1 MLSPLEILKQ
11 YWGYDSFRSKQE
23 DAIHSILDAKDTLTL
38 LPTGGGKSICF
49 QVPALMMEG
58 ICVVISPLIALM
70 NDQVTALKAK
80 NIRALAITSGMSF
93 SELDIALD
101 NCIYGNYKFL
111 YLSPERLESDMVQQR
126 LKKMNINLLAVDE
139 AHCISEWGYNFR
151 PSYLKIAEIREIT
164 TAPIIAL
171 TATATP
177 LVVKDIQEKLKFDN
191 ENVISTSFYR
201 DELSYVVLKQ
211 DDKDSKLIQILNRLK
226 GTSIIYCRTRK
237 ETKRIHLLLSEYG
250 ITSHYYHA
258 GLDVLERA
266 SKQKQWQLNHVRVMV
281 ATNAFGMGIDKN
293 DVRLVI
299 HNHLPFSLESYFQEA
314 GRAGRDRKL
323 AYSILLYNDLDIH
336 NLKKQINDHYPEI
349 EIVRNVYQQIANFLG
364 IAIGDGKHQEF
375 PFHINEFCER
385 YNLNQLQTYNAL
397 KLLEK
402 EDYIKLSEAIHQP
415 SRLFIKVTHTELYQF
430 QIANKKFDILLKI
443 LLRSYGSLF
452 DNFTK
457 IQENIIAKRAQLS
470 TQEVKDFLT
479 NLKQMDILDYIP
491 QNSDPKLLM
500 LKTRV
505 DSKYIS
511 LSKETLETRKANE
524 EAKAASVIQ
533 YANNQYQCR
542 SHVLQN
548 YFGEEDNKRCGKCD
562 VCLERNK
569 LNINDQEFEA
579 IMLAIQNLISQ
590 NPMNVDDIIMAI
602 VEYRED
608 KLVTV
613 LQFLSDN
620 GQIAMNDEQKLYWIY

>member
-1 MLSPLEILKQ
+1 MLSPQEILKQ

-49 QVPALMMEG
+49 QVPALMMDG

-111 YLSPERLESDMVQQR
+111 YLSPERLESDIVQQR

-211 DDKDSKLIQILNRLK
+211 DDKDSKLIQILNRVK

-299 HNHLPFSLESYFQEA
+299 HSHLPFSLEAYFQEA

-323 AYSILLYNDLDIH
+323 AYSILLYNDLNIH
-336 NLKKQINDHYPEI
+336 NLKKHINDHYPEI
-349 EIVRNVYQQIANFLG
+349 EVVRNVYQQIANFLG

-385 YNLNQLQTYNAL
+385 YNLNQLQTYNTL

-430 QIANKKFDILLKI
+430 QIANKQYDILLKI

-491 QNSDPKLLM
+491 QNSNPKLLM

-533 YANNQYQCR
+533 YASNQYQCR

-590 NPMNVDDIIMAI
+590 NPMHVDDIIMAI

-608 KLVTV
+608 KMVTV
-613 LQFLSDN
+613 LQFLNDN

>member
-1 MLSPLEILKQ
+1 MLSPQEILKQ

-111 YLSPERLESDMVQQR
+111 YLSPERLESNMVQQR

-171 TATATP
+171 TATATQ

-211 DDKDSKLIQILNRLK
+211 DDKDSKLIQILNRVK

-299 HNHLPFSLESYFQEA
+299 HNHLPFSLEAYFQEA

-402 EDYIKLSEAIHQP
+402 QDYIKLSEAIHQP

-430 QIANKKFDILLKI
+430 QIANKQYDILLKI

-491 QNSDPKLLM
+491 QNSNPKLLM

-524 EAKAASVIQ
+524 EAKAASVIK
-533 YANNQYQCR
+533 YASNQYQCR

-590 NPMNVDDIIMAI
+590 NPMHVDDIIMAI

-608 KLVTV
+608 KMVTV

>member
-1 MLSPLEILKQ
+1 MLRPQEILKQ

-23 DAIHSILDAKDTLTL
+23 EAIHSVLDAKDTLTL

-58 ICVVISPLIALM
+58 ICIVISPLIALM

-93 SELDIALD
+93 SEVDIALD
-101 NCIYGNYKFL
+101 NCIHGNYKFL
-111 YLSPERLESDMVQQR
+111 YLSPERLESEMVQQR

-151 PSYLKIAEIREIT
+151 PSYLRIAEIREIT
-164 TAPIIAL
+164 NAPIIAL

-177 LVVKDIQEKLKFDN
+177 LVTKDIQEKLKFTDDN
-191 ENVISTSFYR
+191 IISTSFFR
-201 DELSYVVLKQ
+201 EELSYVVLKQ
-211 DDKDSKLIQILNRLK
+211 DDKDSKLIQILNRVK
-226 GTSIIYCRTRK
+226 GTSIVYCRTRK
-237 ETKRIHLLLSEYG
+237 ETKRVHQLLSEYG
-250 ITSHYYHA
+250 ISSHFYHA
-258 GLDVLERA
+258 GLDVLDRA

-281 ATNAFGMGIDKN
+281 ATNAFGMGIDKA

-299 HNHLPFSLESYFQEA
+299 HNHLPFSLEAYFQEA

-336 NLKKQINDHYPEI
+336 NLNKQISDHYPEI
-349 EIVRNVYQQIANFLG
+349 DVVRNVYQQMANFFG

-375 PFHINEFCER
+375 QFHINEFCER
-385 YNLNQLQTYNAL
+385 YNLNQLQTYNVL

-402 EDYIKLSEAIHQP
+402 EDYIKLSEAINQP
-415 SRLFIKVTHTELYQF
+415 SRVYIKVSHTELYQF
-430 QIANKKFDILLKI
+430 QIANKQYDLLLKI

-457 IQENIIAKRAQLS
+457 IQENIIAKRTQLT
-470 TQEVKDFLT
+470 TQEVKDFLFK
-479 NLKQMDILDYIP
+479 LEKMDILDYIP
-491 QNSDPKLLM
+491 QNSNPKLLL

-505 DSKYIS
+505 NSKHIS
-511 LSKETLETRKANE
+511 LSKETIETRKANE

-533 YANNQYQCR
+533 YASNQYQCR
-542 SHVLQN
+542 SSVLQK
-548 YFGEEDNKRCGKCD
+548 YFGEENKERCNKCD

-569 LNINDQEFEA
+569 LKINDQEFDDIMKA
-579 IMLAIQNLISQ
+579 IEKLISQ
-590 NPMNVDDIIMAI
+590 KPMYIDDIIMSI
-602 VEYRED
+602 VEFRED
-608 KLVTV
+608 KMVNV

-620 GQIAMNDEQKLYWIY
+620 GQIAFNDEQKLYWIY

>member
-201 DELSYVVLKQ
+201 DELSYVALKQ

-299 HNHLPFSLESYFQEA
+299 HNHLPFSLEAYFQEA

-430 QIANKKFDILLKI
+430 QIANKQYDILLKI

-452 DNFTK
+452 DNFTE

-491 QNSDPKLLM
+491 QNSNPKLLM

-533 YANNQYQCR
+533 YASNQYQCR

-579 IMLAIQNLISQ
+579 IMLAVQNLISQ
-590 NPMNVDDIIMAI
+590 NPMHVDDIIMAI

-608 KLVTV
+608 KMVSV

>member
-1 MLSPLEILKQ
+1 MLSPKEILKQ

-49 QVPALMMEG
+49 QVPALMMDG

-171 TATATP
+171 TATATQ

-211 DDKDSKLIQILNRLK
+211 DDKDSKLIQILNRVK

-299 HNHLPFSLESYFQEA
+299 HNHLPFSLEAYFQEA
-314 GRAGRDRKL
+314 GRAGRDGKL

-415 SRLFIKVTHTELYQF
+415 SRLFIKVTHTKLYQF
-430 QIANKKFDILLKI
+430 QIANKQYDILLKI

-491 QNSDPKLLM
+491 QNSNPKLLM

-533 YANNQYQCR
+533 YASNQSQCR

-590 NPMNVDDIIMAI
+590 NPMHVDDIIMAI

-608 KLVTV
+608 KMVTV

>member
-1 MLSPLEILKQ
+1 MLSPQEILKQ

-23 DAIHSILDAKDTLTL
+23 EAIHSVLDAKDTLTL

-58 ICVVISPLIALM
+58 ICIVISPLIALM

-93 SELDIALD
+93 SEVDIALD
-101 NCIYGNYKFL
+101 NCIHGNYKFL
-111 YLSPERLESDMVQQR
+111 YLSPERLESEMVQQR

-151 PSYLKIAEIREIT
+151 PSYLRIAEIREIT
-164 TAPIIAL
+164 NAPIIAL

-177 LVVKDIQEKLKFDN
+177 LVTKDIQEKLKFTDDN
-191 ENVISTSFYR
+191 IISTSFFR
-201 DELSYVVLKQ
+201 EELSYVVLKQ
-211 DDKDSKLIQILNRLK
+211 DDKDSKLIQILNRVK
-226 GTSIIYCRTRK
+226 GTSIVYCRTRK
-237 ETKRIHLLLSEYG
+237 ETKRVHQLLSEYG
-250 ITSHYYHA
+250 ISSHFYHA
-258 GLDVLERA
+258 GLDVLDRA

-281 ATNAFGMGIDKN
+281 ATNAFGMGIDKA

-299 HNHLPFSLESYFQEA
+299 HNHLPFSLEAYFQEA

-336 NLKKQINDHYPEI
+336 NLNKQISDHYPEI
-349 EIVRNVYQQIANFLG
+349 DVVRNVYQQMANFFG

-375 PFHINEFCER
+375 QFHINEFCER
-385 YNLNQLQTYNAL
+385 YNLNQLQTYNVL

-415 SRLFIKVTHTELYQF
+415 SRVYIKVSHTELYQF
-430 QIANKKFDILLKI
+430 QIANKQYDLLLKI

-457 IQENIIAKRAQLS
+457 IQENIIAKRTQLT
-470 TQEVKDFLT
+470 TQEVKDFLFK
-479 NLKQMDILDYIP
+479 LEKMDILDYIP
-491 QNSDPKLLM
+491 QNSNPKLLL

-505 DSKYIS
+505 DSKHIS
-511 LSKETLETRKANE
+511 LSKETIETRKANE

-533 YANNQYQCR
+533 YASNQYQCR
-542 SHVLQN
+542 SSVLQK
-548 YFGEEDNKRCGKCD
+548 YFGEENKERCNKCD

-569 LNINDQEFEA
+569 LKINDQEFDDIMKA
-579 IMLAIQNLISQ
+579 IEKLISQ
-590 NPMNVDDIIMAI
+590 KPMYIDDIIMSI
-602 VEYRED
+602 VEFRED
-608 KLVTV
+608 KMVNV

-620 GQIAMNDEQKLYWIY
+620 GQIAFNDEQKLYWIY

>member
-1 MLSPLEILKQ
+1 MLSPKEILKQ

-23 DAIHSILDAKDTLTL
+23 DAIHSVLDAKDTLTL

-58 ICVVISPLIALM
+58 ICIVISPLIALM

-201 DELSYVVLKQ
+201 EELSYVVLKQ
-211 DDKDSKLIQILNRLK
+211 DDKDSKLIQILNRVK

-299 HNHLPFSLESYFQEA
+299 HNHLPFSLEAYFQEA

-349 EIVRNVYQQIANFLG
+349 EIVRNVYQQIANYLG

-385 YNLNQLQTYNAL
+385 YNLNQLQTYNVL

-430 QIANKKFDILLKI
+430 QIANKQYDILLKI
-443 LLRSYGSLF
+443 LLRSYSSLF

-491 QNSDPKLLM
+491 QNSNPKLLI

-533 YANNQYQCR
+533 YASNQYQCR

-548 YFGEEDNKRCGKCD
+548 YFGEKDDKRCGKCD
-562 VCLERNK
+562 VCLERNNLK
-569 LNINDQEFEA
+569 INDQEFEA
-579 IMLAIQNLISQ
+579 IMLAIQNLIGQ
-590 NPMNVDDIIMAI
+590 NPMHVDDIIMAI
-602 VEYRED
+602 IEYRED
-608 KLVTV
+608 KMISV

-620 GQIAMNDEQKLYWIY
+620 GQIAMNEEQKLYWIY

>member
-1 MLSPLEILKQ
+1 MLSPQEILKQ

-58 ICVVISPLIALM
+58 ICIVISPLIALM

-211 DDKDSKLIQILNRLK
+211 DDKDSKLIQILNRVK
-226 GTSIIYCRTRK
+226 GTSIIYCSTRK
-237 ETKRIHLLLSEYG
+237 ETRRIHLLLSEYG
-250 ITSHYYHA
+250 ITSHYFHA

-299 HNHLPFSLESYFQEA
+299 HNHLPFSLEAYFQEA

-349 EIVRNVYQQIANFLG
+349 EIVRNVYQQIANYLG

-430 QIANKKFDILLKI
+430 QIANKQYDILLKI

-479 NLKQMDILDYIP
+479 NLKQMEILDYIP
-491 QNSDPKLLM
+491 QNSNPKLLM
-500 LKTRV
+500 LKTRI
-505 DSKYIS
+505 DTKYIS

-533 YANNQYQCR
+533 YASNQYQCR
-542 SHVLQN
+542 SHILQN
-548 YFGEEDNKRCGKCD
+548 YFGEKDNKRCGKCD
-562 VCLERNK
+562 VCPERNK

-590 NPMNVDDIIMAI
+590 NPMHVDDIIMAI

-608 KLVTV
+608 KMITI

>member
-1 MLSPLEILKQ
+1 MLSPKEILKQ
-11 YWGYDSFRSKQE
+11 YWGYDSFRIKQE
-23 DAIHSILDAKDTLTL
+23 DAIHSILDEKDTLTL

-49 QVPALMMEG
+49 QVPALMMDG

-111 YLSPERLESDMVQQR
+111 YLSPERLESHMVQQR

-151 PSYLKIAEIREIT
+151 PSYLKIAEIRKIT
-164 TAPIIAL
+164 SAPIIAL

-191 ENVISTSFYR
+191 ENIISTSFYR

-211 DDKDSKLIQILNRLK
+211 DDKDSKLIQILNRVK

-293 DVRLVI
+293 DVRLII
-299 HNHLPFSLESYFQEA
+299 HNHLPFSLEAYFQEA

-336 NLKKQINDHYPEI
+336 NLKKQINEHYPDI

-375 PFHINEFCER
+375 PFHINEFCKR

-402 EDYIKLSEAIHQP
+402 EDYLKLSEAIHQP

-430 QIANKKFDILLKI
+430 QIANKQYDVLLKI

-479 NLKQMDILDYIP
+479 KLKQMDILDYIP
-491 QNSDPKLLM
+491 QNSNPKLLM

-505 DSKYIS
+505 NSKYIS
-511 LSKETLETRKANE
+511 LSKGTLEARKANE
-524 EAKAASVIQ
+524 EAKAASVVQ
-533 YANNQYQCR
+533 YASNQYQCR
-542 SHVLQN
+542 SHILQK

-569 LNINDQEFEA
+569 LKINDQEFEA
-579 IMLAIQNLISQ
+579 IMSAVQKLISL
-590 NPMNVDDIIMAI
+590 NPMHVDDIIMAI
-602 VEYRED
+602 VEFRED
-608 KLVTV
+608 KMINV

-620 GQIAMNDEQKLYWIY
+620 GQIGMNDEQKLYWIY

>member
-1 MLSPLEILKQ
+1 MLSPQEILKQ

-126 LKKMNINLLAVDE
+126 LKKMNINLIAVDE

-211 DDKDSKLIQILNRLK
+211 DDKDSKLIQILNRVK

-299 HNHLPFSLESYFQEA
+299 HNHLPFSLEAYFQEA

-430 QIANKKFDILLKI
+430 QIANKQYDILLKI

-491 QNSDPKLLM
+491 QNSNPKLLM

-533 YANNQYQCR
+533 YASNQYQCR

-590 NPMNVDDIIMAI
+590 NPMHVDDIIMAI

-608 KLVTV
+608 KMVSV

>member
-1 MLSPLEILKQ
+1 MLSPKEILKK
-11 YWGYDSFRSKQE
+11 YWGYDSFLSKQE
-23 DAIHSILDAKDTLTL
+23 NVIHSILDAKDTLTL

-58 ICVVISPLIALM
+58 ICVVISPLIALI
-70 NDQVTALKAK
+70 NDQVTSLKTK

-111 YLSPERLESDMVQQR
+111 YLSPERIESEMVRQR
-126 LKKMNINLLAVDE
+126 LKKMNINLLVVDE

-191 ENVISTSFYR
+191 GNIISTSFYR

-211 DDKDSKLIQILNRLK
+211 DDKDSKLIQILNRVK

-250 ITSHYYHA
+250 ITSHFYHA
-258 GLDVLERA
+258 GLDLVERA

-281 ATNAFGMGIDKN
+281 ATNAFGMGINKK
-293 DVRLVI
+293 DVRLVV
-299 HNHLPFSLESYFQEA
+299 HNHIPFSMEAYFQEA
-314 GRAGRDRKL
+314 GRAGRDKKL
-323 AYSILLYNDLDIH
+323 SYSIVLYNDLDI
-336 NLKKQINDHYPEI
+336 NDLKKQINNHYPKI
-349 EIVRNVYQQIANFLG
+349 EFIKSIYQNISNYLG
-364 IAIGDGKHQEF
+364 IAIGDGEHQEF
-375 PFHINEFCER
+375 SFNISEFCKR
-385 YNLNQLQTYNAL
+385 YNLNQLQTFNSI

-430 QIANKKFDILLKI
+430 QIANKQYDILLKI

-491 QNSDPKLLM
+491 QNSNPKLLM

-524 EAKAASVIQ
+524 EAKAASVIH
-533 YANNQYQCR
+533 YASNQYQCR

-569 LNINDQEFEA
+569 LKINDQEFEA
-579 IMLAIQNLISQ
+579 ITLAVQNLISQ
-590 NPMNVDDIIMAI
+590 NPMHVDDIIMAI
-602 VEYRED
+602 VEFRED
-608 KLVTV
+608 KMISV

>member
-1 MLSPLEILKQ
+1 MLSPKEILKQ

-201 DELSYVVLKQ
+201 EELSYVVLKQ
-211 DDKDSKLIQILNRLK
+211 DDKDSKLIQILNRVK

-299 HNHLPFSLESYFQEA
+299 HNHLPFSLEAYFQEA

-349 EIVRNVYQQIANFLG
+349 EIVRNVYQQIANYLG

-385 YNLNQLQTYNAL
+385 YNLNQLQTYNVL

-430 QIANKKFDILLKI
+430 QIANKQYDILLKI

-491 QNSDPKLLM
+491 QNSNPKLLI

-533 YANNQYQCR
+533 YASNQYQCR

-548 YFGEEDNKRCGKCD
+548 YFGEKDDKRCGKCD
-562 VCLERNK
+562 VCLERNNLK
-569 LNINDQEFEA
+569 INDQEFEA
-579 IMLAIQNLISQ
+579 IMLAIQNLIGQ
-590 NPMNVDDIIMAI
+590 NPMHVDDIIMAI
-602 VEYRED
+602 IEYRED
-608 KLVTV
+608 KMISV

-620 GQIAMNDEQKLYWIY
+620 GQIAMNEEQKLYWIY

>member
-1 MLSPLEILKQ
+1 MLSPQEILKQ

-211 DDKDSKLIQILNRLK
+211 DDKDSKLIQILNRVK

-299 HNHLPFSLESYFQEA
+299 HNHLPSSLEAYFQET

-364 IAIGDGKHQEF
+364 IAIGDGKHHEF

-385 YNLNQLQTYNAL
+385 FNLNQLQTYNAL

-430 QIANKKFDILLKI
+430 QIANKQYDILLKI

-491 QNSDPKLLM
+491 QNSNPKLLM

-533 YANNQYQCR
+533 YASNQYQCR
-542 SHVLQN
+542 SHILQN

-590 NPMNVDDIIMAI
+590 NPMHVDDIIMAI

-608 KLVTV
+608 KMVTV

>member
-1 MLSPLEILKQ
+1 MLSPKEILKK
-11 YWGYDSFRSKQE
+11 YWGYDSFLSKQE
-23 DAIHSILDAKDTLTL
+23 NVIHSILDAKDTLTL

-58 ICVVISPLIALM
+58 ICVVISPLIALI
-70 NDQVTALKAK
+70 NDQVTSLKTK

-111 YLSPERLESDMVQQR
+111 YLSPERIESEMVRQR
-126 LKKMNINLLAVDE
+126 LKKMNINLLVVDE

-151 PSYLKIAEIREIT
+151 PSYLKIAEIREIIS
-164 TAPIIAL
+164 APIIAL

-191 ENVISTSFYR
+191 GNIISTSFYR

-211 DDKDSKLIQILNRLK
+211 DDKDSKLIQILNRVK

-250 ITSHYYHA
+250 ITSHFYHA
-258 GLDVLERA
+258 GLDLVERA

-281 ATNAFGMGIDKN
+281 ATNAFGMGINKK
-293 DVRLVI
+293 DVRLVV
-299 HNHLPFSLESYFQEA
+299 HNHIPFSMEAYFQEA
-314 GRAGRDRKL
+314 GRAGRDKKL
-323 AYSILLYNDLDIH
+323 SYSILLYNDLDI
-336 NLKKQINDHYPEI
+336 NDLKKQINNHYPKI
-349 EIVRNVYQQIANFLG
+349 EFIKSIYQNISNYLG
-364 IAIGDGKHQEF
+364 IAIGDGEHQEF
-375 PFHINEFCER
+375 SFNISEFCKR
-385 YNLNQLQTYNAL
+385 YNLNQLQTFNSI

-430 QIANKKFDILLKI
+430 QIANKQYDILLKI

-491 QNSDPKLLM
+491 QNSNPKLLM

-524 EAKAASVIQ
+524 EAKAASVIK
-533 YANNQYQCR
+533 YASNQYQCR

-569 LNINDQEFEA
+569 LKINDQEFEA
-579 IMLAIQNLISQ
+579 ITLAVQNLISQ
-590 NPMNVDDIIMAI
+590 NPMHVDDIIMAI
-602 VEYRED
+602 VEFRED
-608 KLVTV
+608 KMISV

>member
-1 MLSPLEILKQ
+1 MLSPQEILKQ

-139 AHCISEWGYNFR
+139 VHCISEWGYNFR

-211 DDKDSKLIQILNRLK
+211 DDKDSKLIQILNRVK

-299 HNHLPFSLESYFQEA
+299 HNHLPFSLEAYFQEA

-430 QIANKKFDILLKI
+430 QIANKQYDILLKI

-491 QNSDPKLLM
+491 QNSNPKLLM

-533 YANNQYQCR
+533 YASNQYQCR

-590 NPMNVDDIIMAI
+590 NPMHVDDIIISI
-602 VEYRED
+602 VEHRED
-608 KLVTV
+608 KMVTV

>member
-1 MLSPLEILKQ
+1 MLSPKEILKQ

-23 DAIHSILDAKDTLTL
+23 DAIHSVLDAKDTLTL

-58 ICVVISPLIALM
+58 ICIVISPLIALM

-201 DELSYVVLKQ
+201 EELSYVVLKQ
-211 DDKDSKLIQILNRLK
+211 DDKDSKLIQILNRVK

-299 HNHLPFSLESYFQEA
+299 HNHLPFSLEAYFQEA

-349 EIVRNVYQQIANFLG
+349 EIVRNVYQQIANYLG

-385 YNLNQLQTYNAL
+385 YNLNQLQTYNVL

-430 QIANKKFDILLKI
+430 QIANKQYDILLKI

-491 QNSDPKLLM
+491 QNSNPKLLI

-533 YANNQYQCR
+533 YASNQYQCR

-548 YFGEEDNKRCGKCD
+548 YFGEKDDKRCGKCD
-562 VCLERNK
+562 VCLERNNLK
-569 LNINDQEFEA
+569 INDQEFEA
-579 IMLAIQNLISQ
+579 IMLAIQNLIGQ
-590 NPMNVDDIIMAI
+590 NPMHVDDIIMAI
-602 VEYRED
+602 IEYRED
-608 KLVTV
+608 KMISV

-620 GQIAMNDEQKLYWIY
+620 GQIAMNEEQKLYWIY

>member
-1 MLSPLEILKQ
+1 MLSPQEILKQ

-58 ICVVISPLIALM
+58 ICIVISPLIALM

-211 DDKDSKLIQILNRLK
+211 DDKDSKLIQILNRVK
-226 GTSIIYCRTRK
+226 GTSIIYCSTRK
-237 ETKRIHLLLSEYG
+237 ETRRIHLLLSEYG
-250 ITSHYYHA
+250 ITSHYFHA
-258 GLDVLERA
+258 GQDVLERA

-299 HNHLPFSLESYFQEA
+299 HNHLPFSLEAYFQEA

-349 EIVRNVYQQIANFLG
+349 EIVRNVYQQIANYLG

-430 QIANKKFDILLKI
+430 QIANKQYDILLKI

-479 NLKQMDILDYIP
+479 NLKQMDILEYIP
-491 QNSDPKLLM
+491 QNSNPKLLM

-533 YANNQYQCR
+533 YASNQYQCR

-548 YFGEEDNKRCGKCD
+548 YFGEKDNKRCGKCD

-569 LNINDQEFEA
+569 LKINDQEFED
-579 IMLAIQNLISQ
+579 IMLAIQKLISQ
-590 NPMNVDDIIMAI
+590 NPMHVDDIIMAI

-608 KLVTV
+608 KMITI

>member
-1 MLSPLEILKQ
+1 MLSPQEILKQ

-126 LKKMNINLLAVDE
+126 LKKMNINLIVVDE

-211 DDKDSKLIQILNRLK
+211 DDKDSKLIQILNRVK

-299 HNHLPFSLESYFQEA
+299 HNHLPFSLEAYFQEA

-430 QIANKKFDILLKI
+430 QIANKQYDILLKI

-479 NLKQMDILDYIP
+479 NLKQIDILDYIP
-491 QNSDPKLLM
+491 QNSNPKLLM

-533 YANNQYQCR
+533 YASNQYQCR
-542 SHVLQN
+542 CHVLQN

-569 LNINDQEFEA
+569 LNINDQEFET

-590 NPMNVDDIIMAI
+590 NPMHVDDIIMAI

-608 KLVTV
+608 KMVTV
-613 LQFLSDN
+613 LQFLRDN

>member
-1 MLSPLEILKQ
+1 MLSPQEILKQ

-171 TATATP
+171 TATATQ

-211 DDKDSKLIQILNRLK
+211 DDKDSKLIQILNRVK

-299 HNHLPFSLESYFQEA
+299 HNHLPFSLEAYFQEA

-415 SRLFIKVTHTELYQF
+415 SRLFIKVTHTKLYQF
-430 QIANKKFDILLKI
+430 QIANKQYDILFKI

-491 QNSDPKLLM
+491 QNSNPKLLM

-511 LSKETLETRKANE
+511 LSKETLETRKSNE

-533 YANNQYQCR
+533 YASNQYQCR

-590 NPMNVDDIIMAI
+590 NPMHVDDIIMAI

-608 KLVTV
+608 KMVTV

>member
-1 MLSPLEILKQ
+1 MLSPQEILKQ

-171 TATATP
+171 TATATQ

-211 DDKDSKLIQILNRLK
+211 DDKDSKLIQILNRVK

-299 HNHLPFSLESYFQEA
+299 HNHLPFSLEAYFQEA
-314 GRAGRDRKL
+314 GRAGRDGKL

-415 SRLFIKVTHTELYQF
+415 SRLFIKVTHTKLYQF
-430 QIANKKFDILLKI
+430 QIANKQYDILLKI

-491 QNSDPKLLM
+491 QNSNPKLLM

-511 LSKETLETRKANE
+511 LSKETLETRKSNE

-533 YANNQYQCR
+533 YASNQSQCR

-590 NPMNVDDIIMAI
+590 NPMHVDDIIMAI

-608 KLVTV
+608 KMVTV

>member
-1 MLSPLEILKQ
+1 MLSPQEILKQ

-126 LKKMNINLLAVDE
+126 LKKMNINLIAVDE

-211 DDKDSKLIQILNRLK
+211 DDKDSKLIQILNRVK

-299 HNHLPFSLESYFQEA
+299 HNHLPFSLEAYFQEA

-430 QIANKKFDILLKI
+430 QIANKQYDILLKI

-491 QNSDPKLLM
+491 QNSNPKLLM

-533 YANNQYQCR
+533 YASNQYQCR

-569 LNINDQEFEA
+569 LNINDQEFET

-590 NPMNVDDIIMAI
+590 NPMHVDDIIMAI

-608 KLVTV
+608 KMVSV

>member
-1 MLSPLEILKQ
+1 MLSPQEILKQ

-80 NIRALAITSGMSF
+80 NIRVLAITSGMSF

-139 AHCISEWGYNFR
+139 VHCISEWGYNFR

-211 DDKDSKLIQILNRLK
+211 DDKDSKLIQILNRVK

-299 HNHLPFSLESYFQEA
+299 HNHLPFTLEAYFQEA

-430 QIANKKFDILLKI
+430 QIANKQYDILLKI

-491 QNSDPKLLM
+491 QNSKPKLLM

-533 YANNQYQCR
+533 YASNQYQCR

-590 NPMNVDDIIMAI
+590 NPMHVDDIIISI
-602 VEYRED
+602 VEHRED
-608 KLVTV
+608 KMVTV

>member
-1 MLSPLEILKQ
+1 MLSPQEILKQ

-211 DDKDSKLIQILNRLK
+211 DDKDSKLIQILNRVK

-299 HNHLPFSLESYFQEA
+299 HNHLPFSLEAYFQEA

-430 QIANKKFDILLKI
+430 QIANKQYDILLKI

-491 QNSDPKLLM
+491 QNSNPKLLM

-533 YANNQYQCR
+533 YASNQYQCR

-590 NPMNVDDIIMAI
+590 NPMHVDDIIMAI

-608 KLVTV
+608 KMVTV

>member
-1 MLSPLEILKQ
+1 MLSPKEILKQ
-11 YWGYDSFRSKQE
+11 YWGYDSFRIKQE
-23 DAIHSILDAKDTLTL
+23 DAIHSILDEKDTLTL

-49 QVPALMMEG
+49 QVPALMMDG

-111 YLSPERLESDMVQQR
+111 YISPERLESDMVQLR

-201 DELSYVVLKQ
+201 DELSYVILKQ
-211 DDKDSKLIQILNRLK
+211 DDKDSKLIQILNRVK

-250 ITSHYYHA
+250 ITSHFYHA
-258 GLDVLERA
+258 GLDVVERA

-281 ATNAFGMGIDKN
+281 ATNAFGMGINKK
-293 DVRLVI
+293 DVRLVV
-299 HNHLPFSLESYFQEA
+299 HNNIPFSMEAYFQEA
-314 GRAGRDRKL
+314 GRAGRDKKL
-323 AYSILLYNDLDIH
+323 SYSILLYNDLDI
-336 NLKKQINDHYPEI
+336 NDLKKQINNHYPKI
-349 EIVRNVYQQIANFLG
+349 EFIKSIYQNISNYLG

-375 PFHINEFCER
+375 SFNISEFCKR
-385 YNLNQLQTYNAL
+385 YSLNQLQTFNSI

-430 QIANKKFDILLKI
+430 QIANKQYDILLKI

-491 QNSDPKLLM
+491 QNSNPKLLM

-505 DSKYIS
+505 NSKYIS
-511 LSKETLETRKANE
+511 LSKGTLEARKANE
-524 EAKAASVIQ
+524 EAKAASVVQ
-533 YANNQYQCR
+533 YASNQYQCR
-542 SHVLQN
+542 SHILQK

-569 LNINDQEFEA
+569 LKINDQEFEA
-579 IMLAIQNLISQ
+579 IMSAVQKLISL
-590 NPMNVDDIIMAI
+590 NPMHVDDIIMAI
-602 VEYRED
+602 VEFRED
-608 KLVTV
+608 KMINV

-620 GQIAMNDEQKLYWIY
+620 GQIGMNDEQKLYWIY

>member
-1 MLSPLEILKQ
+1 MLSPKEILKQ

-23 DAIHSILDAKDTLTL
+23 DTIHSILDSKDTLTL

-49 QVPALMMEG
+49 QVPALMMDG

-70 NDQVTALKAK
+70 NDQVTVLKAK

-111 YLSPERLESDMVQQR
+111 YISPERLESDMVQQR

-191 ENVISTSFYR
+191 ENIISTSFYR

-211 DDKDSKLIQILNRLK
+211 DDKDSKLIQILNRVK

-250 ITSHYYHA
+250 ITSHFYHA
-258 GLDVLERA
+258 GLDVVERA

-281 ATNAFGMGIDKN
+281 ATNAFGMGINKK
-293 DVRLVI
+293 DVRLVV
-299 HNHLPFSLESYFQEA
+299 HNHIPFSMEAYFQEA
-314 GRAGRDRKL
+314 GRAGRDKKL
-323 AYSILLYNDLDIH
+323 SYSILLYNDLDI
-336 NLKKQINDHYPEI
+336 NDLKKQINNHYPKI
-349 EIVRNVYQQIANFLG
+349 EFIKSIYQNISNYLG
-364 IAIGDGKHQEF
+364 IAIGDGEHQEF
-375 PFHINEFCER
+375 SFNISEFCKR
-385 YNLNQLQTYNAL
+385 YNLNQLQTFNSI

-430 QIANKKFDILLKI
+430 QIANKQYDILLKI

-491 QNSDPKLLM
+491 QNSNPKLLM

-533 YANNQYQCR
+533 YASNQYQCR

-569 LNINDQEFEA
+569 LNINDQEFEV

-590 NPMNVDDIIMAI
+590 NPMHVDDIIMAI

-608 KLVTV
+608 KMVTV

>member
-1 MLSPLEILKQ
+1 MLSPQEILKQ
-11 YWGYDSFRSKQE
+11 YWCYDSFRSKQE

-111 YLSPERLESDMVQQR
+111 YLSPERLENDMVQQR

-211 DDKDSKLIQILNRLK
+211 DDKDSKLIQILNRVK

-299 HNHLPFSLESYFQEA
+299 HNHLPFSLEAYFQEA

-430 QIANKKFDILLKI
+430 QIANKQYDILLKI

-491 QNSDPKLLM
+491 QNSNPKLLM

-533 YANNQYQCR
+533 YASNQYQCR
-542 SHVLQN
+542 CHVLQN

-569 LNINDQEFEA
+569 LNINDQEFET

-590 NPMNVDDIIMAI
+590 NPMHVDDIIMAI

-608 KLVTV
+608 KMVTV

>member
-1 MLSPLEILKQ
+1 MLSPQEILKQ

-58 ICVVISPLIALM
+58 ICIVISPLIALM

-211 DDKDSKLIQILNRLK
+211 DDKDSKLIQILNRVK
-226 GTSIIYCRTRK
+226 GTSIIYCSTRK
-237 ETKRIHLLLSEYG
+237 ETRRIHLLLSEYG
-250 ITSHYYHA
+250 ITSHYFHA
-258 GLDVLERA
+258 GQDVLERA

-299 HNHLPFSLESYFQEA
+299 HNHLPFSLEAYFQEA

-323 AYSILLYNDLDIH
+323 AYSILLYNDLDID

-349 EIVRNVYQQIANFLG
+349 EIVRNVYQQIANYLG

-430 QIANKKFDILLKI
+430 QIANKQYDILLKI

-491 QNSDPKLLM
+491 QNSNPKLLM
-500 LKTRV
+500 LKTRI
-505 DSKYIS
+505 DTKYIS
-511 LSKETLETRKANE
+511 LSKETLETRKAIE

-533 YANNQYQCR
+533 YASNQYQCR
-542 SHVLQN
+542 SHILQN
-548 YFGEEDNKRCGKCD
+548 YFGEKDNKRCGKCD

-569 LNINDQEFEA
+569 LKINDQEFED

-590 NPMNVDDIIMAI
+590 NPMHVDDIIMAI

-608 KLVTV
+608 KMITI

>member
-1 MLSPLEILKQ
+1 MLSPQEILKQ

-139 AHCISEWGYNFR
+139 VHCISEWGYNFR

-211 DDKDSKLIQILNRLK
+211 DDKDSKLIQILNRVK

-299 HNHLPFSLESYFQEA
+299 HNHLPFTLEAYFQEA

-430 QIANKKFDILLKI
+430 QIANKQYDILLKI

-491 QNSDPKLLM
+491 QNSNPKLLM

-533 YANNQYQCR
+533 YASNQYQCR

-590 NPMNVDDIIMAI
+590 NPMHVDDIIISI
-602 VEYRED
+602 VEHRED
-608 KLVTV
+608 KMVTV

>member
-1 MLSPLEILKQ
+1 MLSSQEILKQ

-111 YLSPERLESDMVQQR
+111 YLTPERLESDMVKQR

-171 TATATP
+171 TASATP

-299 HNHLPFSLESYFQEA
+299 HNHLPFSLEAYFQEA

-430 QIANKKFDILLKI
+430 QIANKQYDILLKI
-443 LLRSYGSLF
+443 LLRSYGTLY

-479 NLKQMDILDYIP
+479 NLKLMDILDYIP
-491 QNSDPKLLM
+491 QNSNPKLLM

-505 DSKYIS
+505 DSKHIS

-533 YANNQYQCR
+533 YASNQYQCR

-548 YFGEEDNKRCGKCD
+548 YFDEEDNKRCGKCD

-569 LNINDQEFEA
+569 ININDQEFEA

-590 NPMNVDDIIMAI
+590 NPMHVDDIIMAI

-608 KLVTV
+608 KMVAV

>member
-1 MLSPLEILKQ
+1 MLRPQEILKQ

-23 DAIHSILDAKDTLTL
+23 EAIHSVLDAKDTLTL

-58 ICVVISPLIALM
+58 ICIVISPLIALM

-93 SELDIALD
+93 SEVDIALD
-101 NCIYGNYKFL
+101 NCIHGNYKFL
-111 YLSPERLESDMVQQR
+111 YLSPERLESEMVQQR

-151 PSYLKIAEIREIT
+151 PSYLRIAEIREIT
-164 TAPIIAL
+164 NAPIIAL
-171 TATATP
+171 TATVTP
-177 LVVKDIQEKLKFDN
+177 LVTKDIQEKLKFIDDN
-191 ENVISTSFYR
+191 IISTSFFR
-201 DELSYVVLKQ
+201 EELSYVVLKQ
-211 DDKDSKLIQILNRLK
+211 DDKDSKLIQILNRVK
-226 GTSIIYCRTRK
+226 GTSIVYCRTRK
-237 ETKRIHLLLSEYG
+237 ETKRVHQLLSEYG
-250 ITSHYYHA
+250 ISSHFYHA
-258 GLDVLERA
+258 GLDVLDRA

-281 ATNAFGMGIDKN
+281 ATNAFGMGIDKA

-299 HNHLPFSLESYFQEA
+299 HNHLPFSLEAYFQEA

-336 NLKKQINDHYPEI
+336 KLNKQISDHYPEI
-349 EIVRNVYQQIANFLG
+349 DVVRNVYQQMANFFG

-375 PFHINEFCER
+375 QFHINEFCER
-385 YNLNQLQTYNAL
+385 YNLNQLQTYNVL

-415 SRLFIKVTHTELYQF
+415 SRVYIKVSHTELYQF
-430 QIANKKFDILLKI
+430 QIANKQYDLLLKI

-457 IQENIIAKRAQLS
+457 IQENIIAKRTQLT
-470 TQEVKDFLT
+470 TQEVKDFLFK
-479 NLKQMDILDYIP
+479 LEKMDILDYIP
-491 QNSDPKLLM
+491 QNSNPKLLL

-505 DSKYIS
+505 DSKHIS
-511 LSKETLETRKANE
+511 LSKETIETRKANE

-533 YANNQYQCR
+533 YASNQYQCR
-542 SHVLQN
+542 SSVLQK
-548 YFGEEDNKRCGKCD
+548 YFGEENKERCNKCD

-569 LNINDQEFEA
+569 LKINDQEFDDIMKA
-579 IMLAIQNLISQ
+579 IEKLISQ
-590 NPMNVDDIIMAI
+590 KPMYIDDIIMSI
-602 VEYRED
+602 VEFRED
-608 KLVTV
+608 KMVNV

-620 GQIAMNDEQKLYWIY
+620 GQIAFNDEQKLYWIY

>member
-1 MLSPLEILKQ
+1 MLSPQEILKQ

-23 DAIHSILDAKDTLTL
+23 EVIRSVLDAKDTLTL

-58 ICVVISPLIALM
+58 ICIVVSPLIALM
-70 NDQVTALKAK
+70 NDQVSALKAK

-93 SELDIALD
+93 SEVDIALD

-111 YLSPERLESDMVQQR
+111 YLSPERLESDIVQQR
-126 LKKMNINLLAVDE
+126 LKKMNINLIAVDE

-151 PSYLKIAEIREIT
+151 PSYLKIAEIRDIT
-164 TAPIIAL
+164 SAPIIAL

-177 LVVKDIQEKLKFDN
+177 LVTKDIQEKLNFTS
-191 ENVISTSFYR
+191 ENIISTSFYR
-201 DELSYVVLKQ
+201 EELSYVVLKQ
-211 DDKDSKLIQILNRLK
+211 DDKDSKLIQILNRVK

-237 ETKRIHLLLSEYG
+237 DTKRIHLLLSEYG
-250 ITSHYYHA
+250 ITSHFYHA

-281 ATNAFGMGIDKN
+281 TTNAFGMGIDKA

-299 HNHLPFSLESYFQEA
+299 HNHLPFSLEAYFQEA

-336 NLKKQINDHYPEI
+336 NLNKQINDHYPEI
-349 EIVRNVYQQIANFLG
+349 EAIRNVYQYIANFYG

-375 PFHINEFCER
+375 QFHINEFCER
-385 YNLNQLQTYNAL
+385 YNLNQLQTYNVL

-402 EDYIKLSEAIHQP
+402 EEYIKLSEAIHQP
-415 SRLFIKVTHTELYQF
+415 SRIYIKVSHTELYQF
-430 QIANKKFDILLKI
+430 QIANKQYDLLLKI

-457 IQENIIAKRAQLS
+457 IQENIIAKRTQLT
-470 TQEVKDFLT
+470 TQEVKDFL
-479 NLKQMDILDYIP
+479 LKLEKMDILDYIP
-491 QNSDPKLLM
+491 QNSNPKLLL

-511 LSKETLETRKANE
+511 LSKETIETRKANE

-533 YANNQYQCR
+533 YANNQYECR
-542 SHVLQN
+542 SSILQK
-548 YFGEEDNKRCGKCD
+548 YFGEKNKKRCAKCD

-569 LNINDQEFEA
+569 LNLNDQEFDDIMQA
-579 IMLAIQNLISQ
+579 IKNLISQ
-590 NPMNVDDIIMAI
+590 KPMYIDDIIMTI
-602 VEYRED
+602 VEFRED
-608 KLVTV
+608 KMVNV

-620 GQIAMNDEQKLYWIY
+620 GQIAMNEEQKLYWIY

>member
-1 MLSPLEILKQ
+1 MLSPKEILKQ

-49 QVPALMMEG
+49 QVPALMMDG

-211 DDKDSKLIQILNRLK
+211 DDKDSKLIQILNRVK

-299 HNHLPFSLESYFQEA
+299 HNHLPFSLEAYFQEA

-323 AYSILLYNDLDIH
+323 AYSILLYNDLDI
-336 NLKKQINDHYPEI
+336 NEPKK
-349 EIVRNVYQQIANFLG
+349 
-364 IAIGDGKHQEF
+364 
-375 PFHINEFCER
+375 
-385 YNLNQLQTYNAL
+385 T
-397 KLLEK
+397 
-402 EDYIKLSEAIHQP
+402 
-415 SRLFIKVTHTELYQF
+415 
-430 QIANKKFDILLKI
+430 NK
-443 LLRSYGSLF
+443 
-452 DNFTK
+452 
-457 IQENIIAKRAQLS
+457 
-470 TQEVKDFLT
+470 
-479 NLKQMDILDYIP
+479 
-491 QNSDPKLLM
+491 
-500 LKTRV
+500 
-505 DSKYIS
+505 
-511 LSKETLETRKANE
+511 
-524 EAKAASVIQ
+524 
-533 YANNQYQCR
+533 
-542 SHVLQN
+542 
-548 YFGEEDNKRCGKCD
+548 
-562 VCLERNK
+562 
-569 LNINDQEFEA
+569 
-579 IMLAIQNLISQ
+579 
-590 NPMNVDDIIMAI
+590 
-602 VEYRED
+602 
-608 KLVTV
+608 
-613 LQFLSDN
+613 
-620 GQIAMNDEQKLYWIY
+620 

>member
-1 MLSPLEILKQ
+1 MLSPQEILKQ

-211 DDKDSKLIQILNRLK
+211 DDKDSKLIQILNRVK

-299 HNHLPFSLESYFQEA
+299 HNHLPFSLEAYFQEA

-430 QIANKKFDILLKI
+430 QIANKQYDILLKI

-491 QNSDPKLLM
+491 QNSNPKLLM

-533 YANNQYQCR
+533 YASNQYQCR

-590 NPMNVDDIIMAI
+590 NPMHVDDIIMAI

-608 KLVTV
+608 KMVSV